1 MIQRL
6 ARDESGMTMGLAIM
20 MILLISVMGAGL
32 LTFVSRDLNSVI
44 EENRGQRA
52 FEVADAGIEAAKRQ
66 LASDVITTDYNDPI
80 VDPPAPVDDIQ
91 WSAAHGGL
99 ILEDLDDDAA
109 TTDSVKVTIEYLGD
123 ETEEFRVISEGT
135 YGDPPQQAKRRIEA
149 IFGAADLGISDD
161 DNSARPSYYTPSSIL
176 IDGPKVSIK
185 GISMFSRQDIL
196 IEDPTPLDPYSAF
209 DFHAE
214 YDSNNG
220 VTLDTI
226 PNPREELCDW
236 NSAVRMN
243 PPCFDDSELENYNTV
258 SRMKDGSNYGKVGFA
273 AEGELCGYPD
283 TGSPTAV
290 PPFGTCEAAGA
301 GSAADGV
308 YGYDSTTGA
317 DKDGID
323 GNNLTFV
330 AKEELDPPLN
340 PRTDAN
346 LPGTI
351 TYPFPRFRPKPEA
364 FKQRAQFPDVENDET
379 GAYWPGPPTDA
390 SWGLSP
396 GSEGKVVFVD
406 AGNQTLTFDPDL
418 DPNPTA
424 GGAEYKGI
432 IIVWCGEL
440 QLNQNFRG
448 IILNL
453 YGDDLP
459 GNTQCGNHEDGPV
472 GNVGLFTNNGNSCKC
487 WVYAEGGTSTRAGI
501 VLRPGSSADFLPAGI
516 WSNLPADA
524 FVGPLPTDFVLQR
537 WRELYE

>member
-1 MIQRL
+1 MIRRL

-66 LASDVITTDYNDPI
+66 LASGVDTTEYNDP
-80 VDPPAPVDDIQ
+80 VVNPPAPVNDIQ

-99 ILEDLDDDAA
+99 TLNDLDSKDPDGAGPLEDP
-109 TTDSVKVTIEYLGD
+109 TPDSVKVTIEYLGD

-176 IDGPKVSIK
+176 INGPKVSIK

-196 IEDPTPLDPYSAF
+196 IEVIEDPTPLTPYSAS

-258 SRMKDGSNYGKVGFA
+258 SRMKDGSKYGKVGFA
-273 AEGELCGYPD
+273 AEGEICGYPD
-283 TGSPTAV
+283 TGNPTAV

-308 YGYDSTTGA
+308 YG
-317 DKDGID
+317 
-323 GNNLTFV
+323 
-330 AKEELDPPLN
+330 
-340 PRTDAN
+340 
-346 LPGTI
+346 
-351 TYPFPRFRPKPEA
+351 
-364 FKQRAQFPDVENDET
+364 
-379 GAYWPGPPTDA
+379 
-390 SWGLSP
+390 
-396 GSEGKVVFVD
+396 
-406 AGNQTLTFDPDL
+406 
-418 DPNPTA
+418 
-424 GGAEYKGI
+424 
-432 IIVWCGEL
+432 
-440 QLNQNFRG
+440 
-448 IILNL
+448 
-453 YGDDLP
+453 
-459 GNTQCGNHEDGPV
+459 
-472 GNVGLFTNNGNSCKC
+472 
-487 WVYAEGGTSTRAGI
+487 
-501 VLRPGSSADFLPAGI
+501 
-516 WSNLPADA
+516 
-524 FVGPLPTDFVLQR
+524 
-537 WRELYE
+537 